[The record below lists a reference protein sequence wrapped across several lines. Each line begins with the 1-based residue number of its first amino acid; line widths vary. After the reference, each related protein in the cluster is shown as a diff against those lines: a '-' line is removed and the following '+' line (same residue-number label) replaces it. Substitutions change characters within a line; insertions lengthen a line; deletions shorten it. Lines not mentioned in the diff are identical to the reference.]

1 MSGILS
7 YIAFALIGFL
17 IGLFLASCSKTN
29 NEYDRYENGFYD
41 GYKSA
46 EEDFYGKNREPNGSE
61 SGNGR

>member
-1 MSGILS
+1 MSEILV

-29 NEYDRYENGFYD
+29 NEYDRYERGFYD

-46 EEDFYGKNREPNGSE
+46 QEDLYGNNRKSNGSE
-61 SGNGR
+61 PGNGR